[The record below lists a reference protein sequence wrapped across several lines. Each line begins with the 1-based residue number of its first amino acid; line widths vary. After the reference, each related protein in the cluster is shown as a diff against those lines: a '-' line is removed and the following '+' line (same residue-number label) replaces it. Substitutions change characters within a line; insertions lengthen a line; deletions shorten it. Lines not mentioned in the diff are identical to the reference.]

1 MSYNHRMS
9 NLEEKDSDLI
19 SSYLESGDESS
30 LQTLIS
36 RHLRSIYNFAYSIV
50 GGDSEAD
57 DVVQEAF
64 VKIWKNLKKFN
75 PEKGFR
81 TWAFSITRNTAIDYL
96 RKRKAIPFS
105 HFDDEKEGQFAESIK
120 DGEALADELFDL
132 MHQNKEVAKAIDSL
146 PEIYREIISL
156 KLAEDMTFEEMA
168 EIMGE
173 SVNTI
178 KSRHRRGVILL
189 RKALEPYMHQNYK

>member
-1 MSYNHRMS
+1 MSQT
-9 NLEEKDSDLI
+9 EEKDSDLV
-19 SSYLESGDESS
+19 SSYLEEGNEGA
-30 LQTLIS
+30 LQILIS

-50 GGDSEAD
+50 GGAPEAE

-64 VKIWKNLKKFN
+64 VKIWKNLKKFD

-105 HFDDEKEGQFAESIK
+105 YFDDEKEGKFAESIK
-120 DGEALADELFDL
+120 DEESSAEEVFD
-132 MHQNKEVAKAIDSL
+132 MDYQDKEVAKAVDAL

-156 KLAEDMTFEEMA
+156 RLAEDLTFEEMA

-178 KSRHRRGVILL
+178 KSRHRRGVLL
-189 RKALEPYMHQNYK
+189 LKKALGPYMHQNYK